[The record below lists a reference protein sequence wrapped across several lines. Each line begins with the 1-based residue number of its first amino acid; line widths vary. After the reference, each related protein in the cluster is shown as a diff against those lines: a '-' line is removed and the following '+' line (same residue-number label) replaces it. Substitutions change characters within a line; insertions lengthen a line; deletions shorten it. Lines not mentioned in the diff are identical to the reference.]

1 MRGLV
6 RAVIKSCFDIALLSQ
21 TQTAC
26 AKERSVCICTHA
38 RARAGMC
45 AQNNDSI
52 NDITLLSLLILLQ
65 IGCCSFM
72 CKSPALAVCVSFC
85 VATAAHRSHLYV
97 HKQTHTHSSHIRW
110 RAASVCIIRLL
121 TLSAGGRE
129 MIININS
136 GGTYRPSGGAI

>member
-1 MRGLV
+1 MYMY
-6 RAVIKSCFDIALLSQ
+6 
-21 TQTAC
+21 T
-26 AKERSVCICTHA
+26 
-38 RARAGMC
+38 RARACMC

-72 CKSPALAVCVSFC
+72 CKSPACARSFAVCVSFC

-97 HKQTHTHSSHIRW
+97 HKQTYTLTRRISDDAPLLCVCVCVYYS
-110 RAASVCIIRLL
+110 AAHPLGR
-121 TLSAGGRE
+121 RE